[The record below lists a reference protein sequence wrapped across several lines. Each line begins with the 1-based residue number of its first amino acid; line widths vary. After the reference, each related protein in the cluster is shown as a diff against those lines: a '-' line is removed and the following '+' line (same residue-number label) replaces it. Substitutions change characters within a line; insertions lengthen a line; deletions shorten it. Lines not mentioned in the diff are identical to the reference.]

1 MGRVGSPFL
10 SKEELKSCGI
20 NRFLLGFEFFLNPQ
34 VQGEVLG
41 MSGKV
46 QELQINRFHRFVF
59 NLKARFE

>member
-1 MGRVGSPFL
+1 M
-10 SKEELKSCGI
+10 ELIDFYSVL
-20 NRFLLGFEFFLNPQ
+20 NFFLNPQ
-34 VQGEVLG
+34 VQGKVLG